1 MKKIKIA
8 FIGLLMIG
16 LGAGVVNAQDKAAA
30 PAKKSSTT
38 QTDKKAP
45 AASGQHLKK
54 DGTPDK
60 RYKENKTTTTSTT
73 AKPADTKSTASPK
86 SGSKKGTSAKT
97 APAAK

>member
-8 FIGLLMIG
+8 FIGLLMMG

-30 PAKKSSTT
+30 PAKKSSSTT

-60 RYKENKTTTTSTT
+60 RYKENKTDASTT
-73 AKPADTKSTASPK
+73 AKPADTKSSASPK
-86 SGSKKGTSAKT
+86 SGGKKATSAKKDK
-97 APAAK
+97 AAK